1 VVGIEVIRADS
12 ATIAGNLVRAI
23 GLTAVKSALRAGVVT
38 FGVNRPRVSGNEI
51 VEVAPA
57 KGFVG
62 TSAGIMLR
70 APQTQIE
77 VNHNSVQRDLT
88 PGVDNSDGNWFA
100 LTTAEVNPKVPFGQ
114 AGDKVA
120 IRLGDGRILAL
131 GADYAFVRASLAAN
145 DTEGARAGIIGNM
158 LSARGPA
165 PAVLV
170 VAGQECLFNDNRVE
184 SGSKSVAV
192 SLESAVAIISTNRVR
207 GGESSIRLTGARAV
221 TVIGNITTSTI
232 IIPGGIA
239 NTPWA
244 PLNVIG

>member
-1 VVGIEVIRADS
+1 
-12 ATIAGNLVRAI
+12 
-23 GLTAVKSALRAGVVT
+23 
-38 FGVNRPRVSGNEI
+38 
-51 VEVAPA
+51 
-57 KGFVG
+57 
-62 TSAGIMLR
+62 MLR

-88 PGVDNSDGNWFA
+88 PAPDDSTGNWFA
-100 LTTAEVNPKVPFGQ
+100 LTTAEVNPRVPFAQ
-114 AGDKVA
+114 AGEKVA

-131 GADYAFVRASLAAN
+131 GADYAFVRASLAGN

-184 SGSKSVAV
+184 ASTKSIAV
-192 SLESAVAIISTNRVR
+192 SLESAIAIISTNRVR
-207 GGESSIRLTGARAV
+207 GGESSIRLTNARAM
-221 TVIGNITTSTI
+221 TVLGNITTGSI
-232 IIPGGIA
+232 LIPGGIA